1 MDAKDL
7 RIVFMGTPEFAV
19 PSLRALVGGGYN
31 VVGVVTSPDK
41 PAGRGQKIHRSE
53 VKIAALELGLPV
65 LQPEKL
71 KAPEFVEALEAL
83 RGEYQNYRRRT
94 AAQLER
100 AEADGMKKAVLALL
114 PVYDDLARALDAPCT
129 DEAYYHGVELLMQ
142 KLLAR
147 LDGLGVVPM
156 DSLGKCFNPDYHEAV
171 EHIEDPAKRQDEIV
185 QVIQTGF
192 TMDEMVIRHA
202 KVIVAN

>member
-1 MDAKDL
+1 MRLFSKKA
-7 RIVFMGTPEFAV
+7 A
-19 PSLRALVGGGYN
+19 A
-31 VVGVVTSPDK
+31 PD
-41 PAGRGQKIHRSE
+41 E
-53 VKIAALELGLPV
+53 T
-65 LQPEKL
+65 
-71 KAPEFVEALEAL
+71 LEAL

-147 LDGLGVVPM
+147 LDGLGVMPM

-171 EHIEDPAKRQDEIV
+171 SHVTDETAAEERIV
-185 QVIQTGF
+185 QVVQTGF
-192 TMDEMVIRHA
+192 TMDEEVLRHA
-202 KVIVAN
+202 KVVVAN

>member
-1 MDAKDL
+1 MRLFSKKA
-7 RIVFMGTPEFAV
+7 A
-19 PSLRALVGGGYN
+19 A
-31 VVGVVTSPDK
+31 PD
-41 PAGRGQKIHRSE
+41 E
-53 VKIAALELGLPV
+53 T
-65 LQPEKL
+65 
-71 KAPEFVEALEAL
+71 LEAL

-94 AAQLER
+94 AAQLEC
-100 AEADGMKKAVLALL
+100 AEADGIKKAVLALL

-142 KLLAR
+142 KLLAQ
-147 LDGLGVVPM
+147 LKGLGVVPM

-171 EHIEDPAKRQDEIV
+171 GHVEDPEKRQDEIA

-202 KVIVAN
+202 KVVVAN

>member
-1 MDAKDL
+1 MRLFSKKA
-7 RIVFMGTPEFAV
+7 A
-19 PSLRALVGGGYN
+19 A
-31 VVGVVTSPDK
+31 PD
-41 PAGRGQKIHRSE
+41 E
-53 VKIAALELGLPV
+53 T
-65 LQPEKL
+65 
-71 KAPEFVEALEAL
+71 LEAL

-147 LDGLGVVPM
+147 LDGLGVRPM
-156 DSLGKCFNPDYHEAV
+156 DSLGNPDYHEAV
-171 EHIEDPAKRQDEIV
+171 EHVEDPAKRQDEIV

-192 TMDEMVIRHA
+192 TMDEAVIRHA

>member
-1 MDAKDL
+1 MASQITNYKCPACTGPLHFVGASGMLECDFCGAKYDVAQ
-7 RIVFMGTPEFAV
+7 IE
-19 PSLRALVGGGYN
+19 ALYAEKEAKSVEATEKAN
-31 VVGVVTSPDK
+31 AK
-41 PAGRGQKIHRSE
+41 AEENRQKIAEMEAQGWDTS
-53 VKIAALELGLPV
+53 GLNSDW
-65 LQPEKL
+65 
-71 KAPEFVEALEAL
+71 
-83 RGEYQNYRRRT
+83 G
-94 AAQLER
+94 

-171 EHIEDPAKRQDEIV
+171 EHVEDPAKRQDEIV
-185 QVIQTGF
+185 QVIQTGLEEF
-192 TMDEMVIRHA
+192 ACFIG
-202 KVIVAN
+202 

>member
-1 MDAKDL
+1 MRLFSKKA
-7 RIVFMGTPEFAV
+7 A
-19 PSLRALVGGGYN
+19 A
-31 VVGVVTSPDK
+31 PD
-41 PAGRGQKIHRSE
+41 E
-53 VKIAALELGLPV
+53 T
-65 LQPEKL
+65 
-71 KAPEFVEALEAL
+71 LEAL
-83 RGEYQNYRRRT
+83 RCEYQNYRRRT

-171 EHIEDPAKRQDEIV
+171 EHVEDPAKRQDEIV

-192 TMDEMVIRHA
+192 TMDDEIIRHA
-202 KVIVAN
+202 KVVVAN

>member
-1 MDAKDL
+1 MRLFSK
-7 RIVFMGTPEFAV
+7 
-19 PSLRALVGGGYN
+19 
-31 VVGVVTSPDK
+31 K
-41 PAGRGQKIHRSE
+41 PA
-53 VKIAALELGLPV
+53 
-65 LQPEKL
+65 
-71 KAPEFVEALEAL
+71 APDETLEAL

-171 EHIEDPAKRQDEIV
+171 SHVTDETAAEERIV
-185 QVIQTGF
+185 QVVQTGF
-192 TMDEMVIRHA
+192 TMDEEVLRHA
-202 KVIVAN
+202 KVVVAN

>member
-1 MDAKDL
+1 MRLFSKK
-7 RIVFMGTPEFAV
+7 
-19 PSLRALVGGGYN
+19 S
-31 VVGVVTSPDK
+31 
-41 PAGRGQKIHRSE
+41 
-53 VKIAALELGLPV
+53 AAPGET
-65 LQPEKL
+65 
-71 KAPEFVEALEAL
+71 LEAL

-171 EHIEDPAKRQDEIV
+171 EHVEDPAKRQDEIV

-192 TMDEMVIRHA
+192 TMDDEIIRHA
-202 KVIVAN
+202 KVVVAN

>member
-1 MDAKDL
+1 MRLFSKKSA
-7 RIVFMGTPEFAV
+7 A
-19 PSLRALVGGGYN
+19 
-31 VVGVVTSPDK
+31 PD
-41 PAGRGQKIHRSE
+41 E
-53 VKIAALELGLPV
+53 T
-65 LQPEKL
+65 
-71 KAPEFVEALEAL
+71 LEAL

-147 LDGLGVVPM
+147 LDGLGVMPM
-156 DSLGKCFNPDYHEAV
+156 DSLGKCFNPDYHEALSTLKTR
-171 EHIEDPAKRQDEIV
+171 PNARTRSCRSFRRASRWMKWLSATLR
-185 QVIQTGF
+185 
-192 TMDEMVIRHA
+192 
-202 KVIVAN
+202 

>member
-1 MDAKDL
+1 MRLFSKKA
-7 RIVFMGTPEFAV
+7 A
-19 PSLRALVGGGYN
+19 A
-31 VVGVVTSPDK
+31 PD
-41 PAGRGQKIHRSE
+41 E
-53 VKIAALELGLPV
+53 T
-65 LQPEKL
+65 
-71 KAPEFVEALEAL
+71 LEAL

-156 DSLGKCFNPDYHEAV
+156 DSLGKCFNPGYHEAV
-171 EHIEDPAKRQDEIV
+171 EHVEDPARRALRWMKWLSATLR
-185 QVIQTGF
+185 
-192 TMDEMVIRHA
+192 
-202 KVIVAN
+202 

>member
-1 MDAKDL
+1 MRLFSK
-7 RIVFMGTPEFAV
+7 
-19 PSLRALVGGGYN
+19 
-31 VVGVVTSPDK
+31 K
-41 PAGRGQKIHRSE
+41 PA
-53 VKIAALELGLPV
+53 
-65 LQPEKL
+65 
-71 KAPEFVEALEAL
+71 APDETLEAL

-156 DSLGKCFNPDYHEAV
+156 DLSLI
-171 EHIEDPAKRQDEIV
+171 HI
-185 QVIQTGF
+185 
-192 TMDEMVIRHA
+192 
-202 KVIVAN
+202 

>member
-1 MDAKDL
+1 MRLFSKKA
-7 RIVFMGTPEFAV
+7 A
-19 PSLRALVGGGYN
+19 A
-31 VVGVVTSPDK
+31 PD
-41 PAGRGQKIHRSE
+41 E
-53 VKIAALELGLPV
+53 T
-65 LQPEKL
+65 
-71 KAPEFVEALEAL
+71 LEAL

-171 EHIEDPAKRQDEIV
+171 SHVTDETAAEERIV
-185 QVIQTGF
+185 QVVQTGF
-192 TMDEMVIRHA
+192 TMDEEVLRHA
-202 KVIVAN
+202 KVVVAN

>member
-1 MDAKDL
+1 MRLFSKKSA
-7 RIVFMGTPEFAV
+7 
-19 PSLRALVGGGYN
+19 
-31 VVGVVTSPDK
+31 
-41 PAGRGQKIHRSE
+41 
-53 VKIAALELGLPV
+53 
-65 LQPEKL
+65 
-71 KAPEFVEALEAL
+71 APEETLEAL

-171 EHIEDPAKRQDEIV
+171 EHVEDPAKRQDEIV

-192 TMDEMVIRHA
+192 TMDDEIIRHA
-202 KVIVAN
+202 KVVVAN

>member
-1 MDAKDL
+1 MRLFSKKSA
-7 RIVFMGTPEFAV
+7 A
-19 PSLRALVGGGYN
+19 
-31 VVGVVTSPDK
+31 PD
-41 PAGRGQKIHRSE
+41 E
-53 VKIAALELGLPV
+53 T
-65 LQPEKL
+65 
-71 KAPEFVEALEAL
+71 LEAL

-114 PVYDDLARALDAPCT
+114 PVYDDLARALDAPGVRT
-129 DEAYYHGVELLMQ
+129 RHTITGVELLMQ

-171 EHIEDPAKRQDEIV
+171 EHVEDPARRQDEIV
-185 QVIQTGF
+185 QVIQTASRWMRRLSA
-192 TMDEMVIRHA
+192 TQ
-202 KVIVAN
+202 KLW

>member
-1 MDAKDL
+1 MRL
-7 RIVFMGTPEFAV
+7 LST
-19 PSLRALVGGGYN
+19 
-31 VVGVVTSPDK
+31 K
-41 PAGRGQKIHRSE
+41 PA
-53 VKIAALELGLPV
+53 
-65 LQPEKL
+65 
-71 KAPEFVEALEAL
+71 APDATPEAL

-100 AEADGMKKAVLALL
+100 ADADGMKKAVLALL

-156 DSLGKCFNPDYHEAV
+156 DSLGKCCNPYYHEAV
-171 EHIEDPAKRQDEIV
+171 EHVEDPAKRQDEIV

-192 TMDEMVIRHA
+192 TMDEAVIRHA

>member
-1 MDAKDL
+1 MRLFSKKSA
-7 RIVFMGTPEFAV
+7 A
-19 PSLRALVGGGYN
+19 
-31 VVGVVTSPDK
+31 PD
-41 PAGRGQKIHRSE
+41 E
-53 VKIAALELGLPV
+53 T
-65 LQPEKL
+65 
-71 KAPEFVEALEAL
+71 LEAL

-147 LDGLGVVPM
+147 LDGRCADGQ
-156 DSLGKCFNPDYHEAV
+156 S
-171 EHIEDPAKRQDEIV
+171 RQML
-185 QVIQTGF
+185 QPRLSRG
-192 TMDEMVIRHA
+192 RRAH
-202 KVIVAN
+202 

>member
-1 MDAKDL
+1 MRLFSKKA
-7 RIVFMGTPEFAV
+7 A
-19 PSLRALVGGGYN
+19 A
-31 VVGVVTSPDK
+31 PD
-41 PAGRGQKIHRSE
+41 E
-53 VKIAALELGLPV
+53 T
-65 LQPEKL
+65 
-71 KAPEFVEALEAL
+71 LEAL

-147 LDGLGVVPM
+147 LDGLGVRPM
-156 DSLGKCFNPDYHEAV
+156 DCLGKCFNPDYHEAV
-171 EHIEDPAKRQDEIV
+171 
-185 QVIQTGF
+185 
-192 TMDEMVIRHA
+192 
-202 KVIVAN
+202 